1 MALSRTV
8 AFAIARAFLVDVRK
22 QSNARWYTRAPHSFG
37 LAFNSHCN
45 QQLTGYIFRCRIGL
59 GSLGNMAIRS
69 LNRTQIARFK
79 SHAEADD
86 HGYMAGSAEER
97 LSAVWEITRDVWA
110 FFREADAE
118 RRLQRDVA
126 VLTRGKG

>member
-1 MALSRTV
+1 MALIRTV
-8 AFAIARAFLVDVRK
+8 AFAIARA
-22 QSNARWYTRAPHSFG
+22 G

-45 QQLTGYIFRCRIGL
+45 QQLTGNIFR
-59 GSLGNMAIRS
+59 NMAIRS
-69 LNRTQIARFK
+69 LHRTQIARFK

-86 HGYMAGSAEER
+86 DGYLAGSAEER